1 MGWDSK
7 RSYPVDVSTKVM
19 VQATASQKAC
29 WKAAA
34 HRKGLATP
42 GAFLAWAGD
51 MFLELE
57 EAYKKQL
64 DRHRDECNP
73 PSRTYPT

>member
-1 MGWDSK
+1 MGWESK

-34 HRKGLATP
+34 YRKGLATP
-42 GAFLAWAGD
+42 GAFLAWAAD
-51 MFLELE
+51 VFLEME
-57 EAYKKQL
+57 EAYKKQV

-73 PSRTYPT
+73 PSRTYP